1 MQLGSGAFRG
11 GGGPRFLPSRV
22 SAVMAAAIAL
32 HSSCGRLVRTVLRIP
47 RRALWGQNRKKQEEI
62 EVSEKA
68 VEIKEEPV
76 LECPPPRIR
85 KYIPPEDLQS
95 RVESHVRGVFGTGLN
110 NDWQETSLEKSQL
123 KFFLLAQLAEEFGH
137 VVPNSR
143 LHEMRSV
150 KDVVHFYSIPV
161 QDGTKF
167 DEISSRQLPSNL
179 KITWDY

>member
-1 MQLGSGAFRG
+1 
-11 GGGPRFLPSRV
+11 
-22 SAVMAAAIAL
+22 MAAVIGL
-32 HSSCGRLVRTVLRIP
+32 HLSCRRLARTVLRTP
-47 RRALWGQNRKKQEEI
+47 HRALWSQNRKEQEE
-62 EVSEKA
+62 VKVPEKA
-68 VEIKEEPV
+68 VEIKEEPI
-76 LECPPPRIR
+76 LECPPPLSR
-85 KYIPPEDLQS
+85 KYVPPEDLQS
-95 RVESHVRGVFGTGLN
+95 RVESHVRGVFGTCLN
-110 NDWQETSLEKSQL
+110 NNWQETSLEKSQL

-150 KDVVHFYSIPV
+150 KDVIHFYSIPV